1 MVQKI
6 FTFGRMIKFSHTVF
20 ALPFALASV
29 VLAQRHNP
37 VTLKLLFLILLA
49 MVGARSAAM
58 GFNRLAVVSGFLQG
72 LSVIPGLSRS
82 ASTIFSLSL
91 GRKSPQEILRISYM
105 MSAPVVL
112 ASSIYLYLNNP
123 SMVFDLWPALVFSFL
138 VGFFSL
144 SFLLRISQRINFFTF
159 ALIFAL
165 ICFIGAGIQY
175 LI

>member
-1 MVQKI
+1 LVIMGI
-6 FTFGRMIKFSHTVF
+6 G
-20 ALPFALASV
+20 
-29 VLAQRHNP
+29 
-37 VTLKLLFLILLA
+37 LLFTAYFHKQKKITNL
-49 MVGARSAAM
+49 
-58 GFNRLAVVSGFLQG
+58 GFNNVAVISGFLQG
-72 LSVIPGLSRS
+72 LAVIPGLSRS

-91 GRKSPQEILRISYM
+91 GKKSPQEILKISYM

-112 ASSIYLYLNNP
+112 ASSIYLYLNSP
-123 SMVFDLWPALVFSFL
+123 LIILDFWPALAFSFL

-144 SFLLRISQRINFFTF
+144 RFLLNISKKINFFTF